1 MENLHTN
8 ITIEQLQGMM
18 ADLIV
23 SQRETDRKFQ
33 DTDQKF
39 QNIENLLSFNFH
51 CSEKIYQRTDNQIQ
65 AMLQEFG
72 YRKSEKEVA
81 EDFFYT
87 ILTKTM
93 SLENLQFDFI
103 DMNIRRKRNNTEA
116 EYDIILY
123 NHYKVLVIEV
133 KYNFRIDQLRT
144 FYDKRLKKFRT
155 LFPEY
160 KDYKLFGGIAALS
173 YEKDVIEEAKRF
185 GFYILTQ
192 NNESIK
198 LANETDF
205 EPNEIK

>member
-72 YRKSEKEVA
+72 YRKNEKEVA

>member
-23 SQRETDRKFQ
+23 SHRETEKLLSVKFQDTDRKFQ
-33 DTDQKF
+33 ETDKKF
-39 QNIENLLSFNFH
+39 QE
-51 CSEKIYQRTDNQIQ
+51 
-65 AMLQEFG
+65 MLQELG
-72 YRKSEKEVA
+72 GIGKSNGAIA
-81 EDFFYT
+81 EDFFFSA
-87 ILTKTM
+87 LEK
-93 SLENLQFDFI
+93 SLKVGKLQFDFI

-144 FYDKRLKKFRT
+144 FYEKRLKKFRT